1 MPTIRE
7 LRRRIRD
14 VENVSRV
21 TKAMQTIAASK
32 MRRAQRDV
40 VSGRP
45 YSERMREV
53 LADLAAQVAG
63 EEGPTAP
70 LLERRPLERTVML
83 LVTPDR
89 GLCGGLVSNIVR
101 AARDAI
107 DRSESPVSVMAV
119 GRKGQNFVG
128 SGHGEL
134 ASVLSV
140 SDRPEPAET
149 LPMARAIIKGYEAGE
164 ADRVLLAHARFVSIA
179 VQEPVVREL
188 LPVEPVEI
196 EASRAVGYIYEPDA
210 AAVLEALLPRYVEME
225 VHQAV
230 LEAVASEHS
239 ARMVAM
245 RNATDNALE
254 LVEDLTLEMNKARQ
268 AMITGELLDIV
279 GGATAV
285 SA

>member
-32 MRRAQRDV
+32 MRRAQRQV

-45 YSERMREV
+45 YSERIRAV
-53 LADLAAQVAG
+53 LADLAAQAKV
-63 EEGPTAP
+63 EDRLTVPM
-70 LLERRPLERTVML
+70 LERRPVERTTML
-83 LVTPDR
+83 LITPDR
-89 GLCGGLVSNIVR
+89 GLCGGLVSNVLR
-101 AARDAI
+101 AAGEAI
-107 DRSESPVSVMAV
+107 ERSESPVRVIAV
-119 GRKGQNFVG
+119 GRKGQSFVVD
-128 SGHGEL
+128 GHGEL
-134 ASVLSV
+134 DMALSLG
-140 SDRPEPAET
+140 DRPELADTVPIAHT
-149 LPMARAIIKGYEAGE
+149 IISGYEAGNV
-164 ADRVLLAHARFVSIA
+164 DRVLLTHARFVSAA

-188 LPVEPVEI
+188 LPVEPAEL
-196 EASRAVGYIYEPDA
+196 EPGEDVGYIYEPDA
-210 AAVLEALLPRYVEME
+210 AGVLDALLPRYVEME

-245 RNATDNALE
+245 RNATDNAVE

-279 GGATAV
+279 GGAAAV
-285 SA
+285 GA

>member
-45 YSERMREV
+45 YSERMRAV

-70 LLERRPLERTVML
+70 LLERRPVERTAML

-101 AARDAI
+101 AAGDAI

-134 ASVLSV
+134 MSALSV

-149 LPMARAIIKGYEAGE
+149 LLMARAIIEGYEARE
-164 ADRVLLAHARFVSIA
+164 TDRVLLAHARFVSIA

-188 LPVEPVEI
+188 LPVEPVEL
-196 EASRAVGYIYEPDA
+196 ERGRAVGYIYEPDA

-225 VHQAV
+225 VHQAI